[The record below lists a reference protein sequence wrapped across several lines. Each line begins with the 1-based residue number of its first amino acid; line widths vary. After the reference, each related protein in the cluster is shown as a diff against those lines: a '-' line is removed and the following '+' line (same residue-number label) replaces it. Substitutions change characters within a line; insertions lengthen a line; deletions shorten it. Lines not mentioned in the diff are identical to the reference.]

1 MRLSSDYSKS
11 LCWQKQAG
19 NRTEKTRIV
28 SHINQLQSCSTCVAP
43 MNSEGKEKSAVAFC
57 LYQDHFPSA
66 LCQVIALYC
75 LIQEMPFFCLV
86 VIP

>member
-1 MRLSSDYSKS
+1 
-11 LCWQKQAG
+11 
-19 NRTEKTRIV
+19 
-28 SHINQLQSCSTCVAP
+28 